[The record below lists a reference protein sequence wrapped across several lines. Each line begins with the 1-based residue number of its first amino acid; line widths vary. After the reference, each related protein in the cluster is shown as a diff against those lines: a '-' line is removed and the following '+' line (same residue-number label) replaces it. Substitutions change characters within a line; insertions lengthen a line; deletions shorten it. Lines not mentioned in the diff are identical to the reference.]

1 MGSPT
6 LTPRPFFSLSLQGE
20 GQGASPFFSLSLQG
34 EGQGE
39 DASPPP
45 SPQPPRPPK
54 RRTFTQVISRLLLR
68 LLGWKA
74 DIILPDWPKYVL
86 IGAPHTSNMDF
97 FLMLFLIGISGLK
110 LNWLGKDSLF
120 RKPIGGIMRK
130 LGGIPVNRRAS
141 TRFVDQ
147 MVAAFNEN
155 DELALVI
162 APEGTR
168 SKVHYWKTGFYYI
181 AVGAGVPI
189 VFAYVDAA
197 RKTTGIG
204 PGLMPTGDLQADFAQ
219 IKAFYDDKVG
229 IRPEHQ
235 GQITL
240 RQELLPIEILSDSET
255 IRTGRLALQS
265 LTVAQLHAYLDD
277 PHILE
282 QELGFPVSRGMFTEI
297 VRGAI
302 ERKIVKMKAANVLDH
317 AWFTYWLLIVPG
329 QASQS
334 FGAGLLGFKGLPD
347 PTGQVEIG
355 YGIDPK
361 YQRQGYTTEGVRAL
375 VVWAFQDP
383 RCKAII
389 APNTAKDNPASNRV
403 LAKVGMIIEH
413 EGELTNDWRL
423 DKR

>member
-1 MGSPT
+1 MGSPP
-6 LTPRPFFSLSLQGE
+6 LTPLSAFSLSLEGE
-20 GQGASPFFSLSLQG
+20 GRG
-34 EGQGE
+34 EG
-39 DASPPP
+39 APPPP
-45 SPQPPRPPK
+45 SPQPPRRPQ
-54 RRTFTQVISRLLLR
+54 RRTFTQVVSRLLLR

-74 DIILPDWPKYVL
+74 DINLPDLPKYVL
-86 IGAPHTSNMDF
+86 IGAPHTSNLDF

-168 SKVHYWKTGFYYI
+168 SKTHYWKTGFYYI

-197 RKTTGIG
+197 RRTTGIG
-204 PGLMPTGDLQADFAQ
+204 PVFMPTGDLQADFAQ

-229 IRPEHQ
+229 IHPEHQ

-255 IRTGRLALQS
+255 IRTSRLALQS
-265 LTVAQLHAYLDD
+265 LTVAQLQAYLDD
-277 PHILE
+277 PHALE
-282 QELGFPVSRGMFTEI
+282 QELGFPISRGVFTEI
-297 VRGAI
+297 VRGAV
-302 ERKIVKMKAANVLDH
+302 EKKIVRMKAANVLDH
-317 AWFTYWLLIVPG
+317 AWFTYWLLVVSTGEPG
-329 QASQS
+329 SQS
-334 FGAGLLGFKGLPD
+334 NFGAGLLGFKGLPD
-347 PTGQVEIG
+347 PNGEAEIG

-361 YQRQGYTTEGVRAL
+361 YQGQGFTTEGVQAL
-375 VVWAFQDP
+375 IAWAFQDP
-383 RCKAII
+383 RCKAVI
-389 APNTAKDNPASNRV
+389 APNTAQGQPGLQPGARQSRHDHRTRRRAHQR
-403 LAKVGMIIEH
+403 LAPG
-413 EGELTNDWRL
+413 
-423 DKR
+423 